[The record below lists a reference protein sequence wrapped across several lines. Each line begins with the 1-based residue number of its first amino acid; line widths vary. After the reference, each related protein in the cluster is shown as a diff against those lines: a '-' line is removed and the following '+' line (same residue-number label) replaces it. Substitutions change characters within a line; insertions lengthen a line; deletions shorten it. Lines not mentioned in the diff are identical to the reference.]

1 MSFGRWHRLAVIA
14 VALALAGC
22 GARPGESHPVERV
35 SGDAARHAVA
45 REVVAVWPTEGDAF
59 ARGAG
64 PEAYVQPAASGRIE
78 SGQYGST
85 RNGGRRF
92 HEGLD
97 IAPTRRDARGEAAD
111 TVVAVMAGVV
121 RHVNDRPGASSYG
134 RYVVLEHPDEVPA
147 VYTLYAHL
155 AAPAQGLVV
164 GQRVES
170 GAHLGVMG
178 RSAGGYVIPKD
189 RAHLHFEIGLRL
201 SDGFDRWYA
210 ASGFGNPN
218 QHGPWNG
225 MNLAGL
231 DPEAFFNQLRRGAI
245 ASISDWL
252 VRLPTAVVVRVER
265 AVEPDF
271 VRRYPSLV
279 LSGPGDSLR
288 AMGGAY
294 AWEIEFDAAAVP
306 LRWRRVPAQAT
317 VAVFTAKSRAA
328 AAVSLVRVDNAMV
341 KTQPA
346 KALVERGRSGEDR
359 PGEDLRTALELLFV
373 GQGSLF

>member
-1 MSFGRWHRLAVIA
+1 M
-14 VALALAGC
+14 
-22 GARPGESHPVERV
+22 
-35 SGDAARHAVA
+35 
-45 REVVAVWPTEGDAF
+45 AVWPTEGDAF

-97 IAPTRRDARGEAAD
+97 LAPTRRDARGEAAD
-111 TVVAVMAGVV
+111 TVKAALAGVV

-134 RYVVLEHPDEVPA
+134 RYVVLEHPDESPA

-155 AAPAQGLVV
+155 AASTRGLAV
-164 GQRVES
+164 GQRVAA
-170 GAHLGVMG
+170 GAPLGVMG

-210 ASGFGNPN
+210 TSGFGNPN
-218 QHGPWNG
+218 AHGAWNG

-231 DPEAFFNQLRRGAI
+231 DPEAFFERLRRGPLTTI
-245 ASISDWL
+245 NDWL
-252 VRLPTAVVVRVER
+252 ARLPTAVVVRVER

-279 LSGPGDSLR
+279 QSGPGDSLR
-288 AMGGAY
+288 AAGQPY

-306 LRWRRVPAQAT
+306 LRWRRVPAPASVT
-317 VAVFTAKSRAA
+317 VFSSKSRPSAV
-328 AAVSLVRVDNAMV
+328 VSLVSVDIAMV

-346 KALVERGRSGEDR
+346 KTLVERGRAGEDR
-359 PGEDLRTALELLFV
+359 AGEDLRTALELLFV